1 MIPLIVQALRQP
13 DKSVYL
19 DLTDWDLLI
28 RQARQANLL
37 ARLHAL
43 LDERGLLDRVP
54 QQPLAHLRWSYI
66 VAERRTQAIRQ
77 EVILISRALT
87 RTGPFVLM
95 KGTAYLMAGLPP
107 ARGRLFS
114 DIDLMVAKENLN
126 QVEADLMLHGWAT
139 THHDAYDQRYYRTW
153 MHELPPMMHTKRLSV
168 IDVHHAIL
176 PETAFLH
183 PDSQKLLQAALFIDG
198 YPGLKIL
205 APVDMVLHSAT
216 HLFHEAEFDKG
227 LRDLADIDSLLRH
240 FSTLPAFWETLVRR
254 AGELDLIRPL
264 FYALRYTA
272 LLLHTPIPDKAI
284 QTVRAGSPNRILLAV
299 MDALFTR
306 GILPDHPS
314 CSDWLTGTARFL
326 LFLRGTWL
334 RMPPFLL
341 MRHLFHKAFL
351 SPRSE

>member
-1 MIPLIVQALRQP
+1 MTPLIVQALRQP
-13 DKSVYL
+13 EKLVSL
-19 DLTDWDLLI
+19 NLADWDLLI
-28 RQARQANLL
+28 RQARQGNLL
-37 ARLHAL
+37 AHLHAL
-43 LDERGLLDRVP
+43 LDARQLLAQIP
-54 QQPLAHLRWSYI
+54 PAPLAHLRWSRT

-77 EVILISRALT
+77 EVTLISRALT

-95 KGTAYLMAGLPP
+95 KGAAYVMAGLPP
-107 ARGRLFS
+107 AQGRLFS
-114 DIDLMVAKENLN
+114 DVDIMVARENLN

-153 MHELPPMMHTKRLSV
+153 MHELPPMMHIKRLSV
-168 IDVHHAIL
+168 VDIHHAIL
-176 PETAFLH
+176 PETAALH
-183 PDSQKLLQAALFIDG
+183 PDSGKLLQAAEFITG

-240 FSTLPAFWETLVRR
+240 FSALPAFWENLTRR
-254 AGELDLIRPL
+254 AAELDLTRPL
-264 FYALRYTA
+264 FYALRYTTHF
-272 LLLHTPIPDKAI
+272 LHTPVPEKTI
-284 QTVRAGSPNRILLAV
+284 QAARTGSPGHILVAI

-306 GILPDHPS
+306 AILPVHPS
-314 CSDWLTGTARFL
+314 CSDWLTNTARFL

-351 SPRSE
+351 SPKPE